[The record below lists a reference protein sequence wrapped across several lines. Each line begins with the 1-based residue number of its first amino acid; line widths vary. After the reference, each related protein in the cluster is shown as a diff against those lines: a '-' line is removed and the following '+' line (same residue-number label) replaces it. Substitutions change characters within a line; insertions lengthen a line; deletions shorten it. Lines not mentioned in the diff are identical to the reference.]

1 MSRPAIVDLILER
14 CGQHPDRVYVRF
26 GSRNVR
32 WAELVGSMWSAANR
46 LRAVGVEPGDRVAV
60 MLPNSPEFL
69 FAYFGALAAGA
80 ATVPVN
86 TAQRGAALD
95 HILHDSGSVAIVV
108 DDSLRHLVSGELTV
122 VERATLCD
130 GEANEV
136 DLPPGA
142 SSGPGILYTS
152 GTTGPP
158 KGVVAE
164 GYDLAPIQGLLELLE
179 ISLGETVYTAL
190 PLFHGNALIL
200 SAMGSIWNDWTLAL
214 GERFSASRFWNDI
227 RGSGAVAFTALG
239 AMIPILLK
247 QPEWPGDSDN
257 PARVC
262 LSAGCPEWAWDE
274 FERRFGLR
282 LIEFYGMVDHPG
294 YLVNTEGRAGSMG
307 KPFSGVEFRVAED
320 GELLMRHPRGRLTHY
335 HNRSDATEEAY
346 RGGWFHTGDLARVDE
361 DGFYYYLGRKKES
374 IRRRGENISAW
385 EIETAVNRH
394 PAVQESAAHAV
405 ASELGEDEIKLVV
418 VPRAGVELTPE
429 ELIEFCKG
437 NVAEYAL
444 PAYIEF
450 RDALPKTGTHRI
462 QYAALKA
469 EGITPATWERPLQRG
484 R

>member
-14 CGQHPDRVYVRF
+14 REQHSDRVYLRF
-26 GSRNVR
+26 DSRNVT
-32 WAELVGSMWSAANR
+32 WAELADSMWRAANR
-46 LRAVGVEPGDRVAV
+46 LRTAGVDPGDRVAV

-86 TAQRGAALD
+86 TAQRGAALE
-95 HILHDSGSVAIVV
+95 HILRDSGAVAIIV
-108 DDSLRHLVSGELTV
+108 DESLRQFVGDKLKV
-122 VERATLCD
+122 VERATLCED
-130 GEANEV
+130 EADEISLAP
-136 DLPPGA
+136 DTR
-142 SSGPGILYTS
+142 SGLGILYTS

-164 GYDLAPIQGLLELLE
+164 GYDLTPIQGLLALLE
-179 ISLGETVYTAL
+179 LTPGETIYTAL

-214 GERFSASRFWNDI
+214 AERFSASRFWDDI
-227 RGSGAVAFTALG
+227 RSSGAVAFTALG

-247 QPEWPGDSDN
+247 QPERPSDSDN

-262 LSAGCPEWAWDE
+262 LSAGCPEWAWKE

-282 LIEFYGMVDHPG
+282 LIEFFGMVDHPG

-307 KPFSGVEFRVAED
+307 KPFGSSEFRVAED

-335 HNRSDATEEAY
+335 HNRPDATEEAY
-346 RGGWFHTGDLARVDE
+346 RGGWFHTGDLARID

-405 ASELGEDEIKLVV
+405 ASELGEDEVKLVV
-418 VPRAGVELTPE
+418 VRRPGVELGPE
-429 ELIEFCKG
+429 DLIEFCKAH
-437 NVAEYAL
+437 VAEYAI

-469 EGITPATWERPLQRG
+469 EGITPATWQRPLQR

>member
-14 CGQHPDRVYVRF
+14 CEQHSDRVYLRF
-26 GSRNVR
+26 GSRDVT
-32 WAELVGSMWSAANR
+32 WAELADSMWRTANR
-46 LRAVGVEPGDRVAV
+46 LRAAGVKPGDRVAV
-60 MLPNSPEFL
+60 MLPNCPEFL

-86 TAQRGAALD
+86 TAQRGAALE
-95 HILHDSGSVAIVV
+95 HILRDSGSVAIIV
-108 DDSLRHLVSGELTV
+108 DEPLRHLVGDELTV
-122 VERATLCD
+122 VERATLCQA
-130 GEANEV
+130 EPTEV
-136 DLPPGA
+136 SLPPDA
-142 SSGPGILYTS
+142 RSGLGILYTS

-164 GYDLAPIQGLLELLE
+164 GYDLAPIQALLALLEV
-179 ISLGETVYTAL
+179 SPGETVYTAL
-190 PLFHGNALIL
+190 PLYHGNALIL
-200 SAMGSIWNDWTLAL
+200 SAMGSIWNDWTLDLAA
-214 GERFSASRFWNDI
+214 RFSASRFWDDI
-227 RGSGAVAFTALG
+227 RRSGAVAFTALG

-247 QPEWPGDSDN
+247 QPARPSDTDN
-257 PARVC
+257 PARIC
-262 LSAGCPEWAWDE
+262 LSAGCPEWAWEE

-307 KPFSGVEFRVAED
+307 KPLGSSEFRVAED

-335 HNRSDATEEAY
+335 HNRPDATEEAY

-361 DGFYYYLGRKKES
+361 DGFYFYVGRKKES

-385 EIETAVNRH
+385 EIESAVNRH

-405 ASELGEDEIKLVV
+405 ASELGEDEVKLVV
-418 VPRAGVELTPE
+418 VPRPGAELTPQ
-429 ELIEFCKG
+429 ELIEFCEG
-437 NVAEYAL
+437 HVADYAI

-450 RDALPKTGTHRI
+450 RDALPKTGTHRV

-469 EGITPATWERPLQRG
+469 EGITPATWERTLKR

>member
-14 CGQHPDRVYVRF
+14 REQHPEQVYLRF
-26 GSRNVR
+26 GDQDVT
-32 WAELVGSMWSAANR
+32 WAEFADSMWRAANR
-46 LRAVGVEPGDRVAV
+46 LRTVGVEPGDRVAL

-86 TAQRGAALD
+86 TAQRGAALE
-95 HILHDSGSVAIVV
+95 HIVRDSGSVAIVV
-108 DDSLRHLVSGELTV
+108 DESLRRFVVDGPTV
-122 VERATLCD
+122 VDRPTLCD
-130 GEANEV
+130 GEPAEFS
-136 DLPPGA
+136 LPPDA
-142 SSGPGILYTS
+142 RSGLGILYTS

-164 GYDLAPIQGLLELLE
+164 KYDLSLIQGLLDLLE
-179 ISLGETVYTAL
+179 VSPGETVYTAL

-214 GERFSASRFWNDI
+214 AERFSASRFWDEV
-227 RGSGAVAFTALG
+227 RAAGAVAFTSLG

-247 QPEWPGDSDN
+247 QPPRPRDRAN

-262 LSAGCPEWAWDE
+262 LSAACPEWAWEE

-282 LIEFYGMVDHPG
+282 LIEFYGLVDHPG
-294 YLVNTEGRAGSMG
+294 YLVNSEGRVGSMG
-307 KPFSGVEFRVAED
+307 KPFGPTEFRVDED
-320 GELLMRHPRGRLTHY
+320 GELLLRDSRGRLTHY
-335 HNRSDATEEAY
+335 HNRPDATEEAY
-346 RGGWFHTGDLARVDE
+346 RGGWFHTGDLARIDE
-361 DGFYYYLGRKKES
+361 EGFYYYLGRKKES

-405 ASELGEDEIKLVV
+405 TSELGEDEVKLVV
-418 VPRAGVELTPE
+418 VRRPGAELTPE
-429 ELIEFCKG
+429 DLIEFCEGK
-437 NVAEYAL
+437 VADYAI
-444 PAYIEF
+444 PSYIEF

-469 EGITPATWERPLQRG
+469 EGITPATWERPLQR